1 MMGELQARWFS
12 ARVVPRDY
20 ADDGT
25 IFDAAERQA
34 MIDEVATARSKIPP
48 WLAYRIYSIQGIAE
62 QMAEDIGCLPPDPHT
77 LMTSQSRDDVELGV
91 ALLYGPYT
99 VAQYRVAGRGAWD
112 GAKEMYVKI
121 SRDVMGQQ
129 FEDLVEENLANNGQ
143 GHACQLP

>member
-48 WLAYRIYSIQGIAE
+48 WLPYRIYSIQGIAE

-99 VAQYRVAGRGAWD
+99 VAQYRVAGRGAWE
-112 GAKEMYVKI
+112 GAKETCVKL
-121 SRDVMGQQ
+121 SKAVMGKEFDEKVQ
-129 FEDLVEENLANNGQ
+129 DCLK
-143 GHACQLP
+143 

>member
-1 MMGELQARWFS
+1 MS
-12 ARVVPRDY
+12 RDY
-20 ADDGT
+20 SDDGT
-25 IFDAAERQA
+25 LFDDAERKA
-34 MIDEVATARSKIPP
+34 MNEEILMLESKIPASGRTYHIASSEP
-48 WLAYRIYSIQGIAE
+48 KTAE
-62 QMAEDIGCLPPDPHT
+62 QLAREIGCLPPDPHK

>member
-48 WLAYRIYSIQGIAE
+48 WLPYRIYSIQGIAE

-99 VAQYRVAGRGAWD
+99 VAQYRVAGRGAWE
-112 GAKEMYVKI
+112 GAKETCVKL
-121 SRDVMGQQ
+121 SKAAMGKE
-129 FEDLVEENLANNGQ
+129 FEERVQNCLK
-143 GHACQLP
+143 